1 MKLKS
6 LNMELFVP
14 IGTTF
19 AVVVIGFAW
28 FFVATQNDRSES
40 AFDEQLTTLAA
51 TSRIMIHS
59 AAEEYTQARGMQ
71 FHRVPIESGSAQSGR
86 PGVERRAMETLLN
99 DANLESYR
107 EIVDHD
113 TAQWMHVFAPARL
126 QPECHT
132 CHDAYGIDMFKD
144 RKDGEIVALFGV
156 SGSLESLYAE
166 ERQMLYLVIAAVFC
180 VLFLVRWVI
189 GRTLKTAVVA
199 VVGELATQSDHVA
212 NGDLRHMETPELE
225 RRMNSQDEVGTL
237 VRSFAGMI
245 TGLRQ
250 LIGQLGTAA
259 SSVAESGTTISSTTE
274 ELAAGAL
281 EQSSQVNEVAS
292 AVEQM
297 ARTII
302 ENSKNATKAA
312 ETAKM
317 ARESAERGGGVVRET
332 VSGMKRIAE
341 VVNSSA
347 VTVQTLGHSS
357 DQIGEII
364 GVIEDIADQTNLLA
378 LNAAIEAA
386 RAGEQGRG
394 FAVVADEVRKLAERT
409 TKATREIGTM
419 IKKIQSDTSGA
430 VKSMEEGTQEVERG
444 IALADKAGSA
454 LNEIVEISANV
465 TDVISQIAAASE
477 EQSTA
482 AEQISKN
489 IEAINTVS
497 QEAANGTQQI
507 ARAADDLR
515 QLTEQLQSIVGQ
527 FQISEDGDA
536 PISSRGQHNAPT
548 QRAEL
553 PSVPKSN
560 HDRPPLRLQ
569 ARTPKSTDLFVWKP
583 DFSVGIGSI
592 DEQHKQLV
600 SFINTLHDAMRAGS
614 GNAAIEPILAELIEY
629 TKYHFG
635 HEEEIFRATA
645 YGDSATHK
653 LEHDKLTRQV
663 VEIER
668 SIHAGKTV
676 LTMEVMDFLKQWLM
690 NHILIRDKAY
700 SAHMQSHGVR

>member
-28 FFVATQNDRSES
+28 FFVASQNEKSEE
-40 AFDEQLTTLAA
+40 AFDEHLTTLAG

-59 AAEEYTQARGMQ
+59 AAEEYTHTRGLQ
-71 FHRVPIESGSAQSGR
+71 FHRIPVESGSVPSGR
-86 PGVERRAMETLLN
+86 PGHERRALEVLLGDVDRETH
-99 DANLESYR
+99 R

-113 TAQWMHVFAPARL
+113 SARWMYVFASARL
-126 QPECHT
+126 QQECHT
-132 CHDAYGIDMFKD
+132 CHDAYGIDLFKD
-144 RKDGEIVALFGV
+144 RKDGEVVALFGV
-156 SGSLESLYAE
+156 SGSLEELYAA
-166 ERQMLYLVIAAVFC
+166 ERKKLLLAVAGVVLVLILVWLVIS
-180 VLFLVRWVI
+180 
-189 GRTLKTAVVA
+189 RTLKTVILECVS
-199 VVGELATQSDHVA
+199 ELARQSDRVA
-212 NGDLRHMETPELE
+212 GGDLRHVEMPQVD
-225 RRMNSQDEVGTL
+225 RRTDSQDEVGVL
-237 VRSFAGMI
+237 ARSFRGMI

-250 LIGQLGTAA
+250 LIQQMGSAA
-259 SSVAESGTTISSTTE
+259 SSVAESGSTISSTTE

-317 ARESAERGGGVVRET
+317 ARESAERGGDVVRET
-332 VSGMKRIAE
+332 VSGMKRIAD

-454 LNEIVEISANV
+454 LNEIVEISAIV

-477 EQSTA
+477 EQSTT

-515 QLTEQLQSIVGQ
+515 QLTEQLQSIVGR
-527 FQISEDGDA
+527 FQASEDDDVPALAVG
-536 PISSRGQHNAPT
+536 PRSAPT
-548 QRAEL
+548 QRAEQ
-553 PSVPKSN
+553 PSVPKQE
-560 HDRPPLRLQ
+560 HDRAPLRLQ

-583 DFSVGIGSI
+583 EFSVGIGSI

-600 SFINTLHDAMRAGS
+600 SFINTLHDAMRSGS
-614 GNAAIEPILAELIEY
+614 GNAAIEPILADLVEY

-645 YGDSATHK
+645 YGDAAAHK

-663 VEIER
+663 VDIER
-668 SIHAGKTV
+668 SIHAGKIV
-676 LTMEVMDFLKQWLM
+676 LTMEVMDFLKRWLM